1 MPVNYNQLI
10 DGIGSLIAQSK
21 QHIATTI
28 NTTLVQTY
36 WQIGRHI
43 VEFEQNGN
51 NRAAYGKSLIQ
62 QLSRDLTL
70 RYGKG
75 FGKSNLLYMR
85 KLYITFQKSG
95 TLSHLLTWS
104 HYYEIL
110 KSDEPLEIGFYV
122 KQCENERWTVRELKR
137 QMKSMLFHRLALST
151 DKEGILE
158 LAHKGVQ
165 VQKPEDVIRDP
176 MVLDFLGLPQQ
187 KKYSEKKLENA
198 IVDNLTSFLLELG
211 KGLSNPGTMLV
222 SRNQYYKGGESVC
235 RNKALQTMF
244 SMLGKAEKAGSGVDK
259 ILQGWKDNHWSR
271 PEIDTSIRPDKVD
284 LMLDIS
290 DLIKMSDQVTDQ
302 ASNQVNDTEN
312 QEYNTKTAKFADQA
326 SDQAADQ
333 VSDQAE
339 KLCDSVADAIVEFCK
354 TPRTIKQIMS
364 HLKMNNRT
372 YMRNTY
378 ITPLLGKRLRLTIPD
393 KPTHPRQMYVSI

>member
-1 MPVNYNQLI
+1 M
-10 DGIGSLIAQSK
+10 
-21 QHIATTI
+21 
-28 NTTLVQTY
+28 
-36 WQIGRHI
+36 
-43 VEFEQNGN
+43 
-51 NRAAYGKSLIQ
+51 
-62 QLSRDLTL
+62 
-70 RYGKG
+70 
-75 FGKSNLLYMR
+75 
-85 KLYITFQKSG
+85 
-95 TLSHLLTWS
+95 TWS

-302 ASNQVNDTEN
+302 ASDQVNDTEN

>member
-1 MPVNYNQLI
+1 MFADANVDTPVDSRILRGYSLDDI
-10 DGIGSLIAQSK
+10 DHTSLEQYRRLF
-21 QHIATTI
+21 ATTKPDHP
-28 NTTLVQTY
+28 
-36 WQIGRHI
+36 W
-43 VEFEQNGN
+43 
-51 NRAAYGKSLIQ
+51 
-62 QLSRDLTL
+62 
-70 RYGKG
+70 
-75 FGKSNLLYMR
+75 
-85 KLYITFQKSG
+85 
-95 TLSHLLTWS
+95 
-104 HYYEIL
+104 
-110 KSDEPLEIGFYV
+110 
-122 KQCENERWTVRELKR
+122 
-137 QMKSMLFHRLALST
+137 LALSDIELLSKLGGYRKDRVTGVEGFTLAGLLMFGKTESIT
-151 DKEGILE
+151 DIECAPHYFPDYRYYPSKTQDA
-158 LAHKGVQ
+158 LARWTDRVCPDGTWEANLFQ
-165 VQKPEDVIRDP
+165 FYRR
-176 MVLDFLGLPQQ
+176 VLP
-187 KKYSEKKLENA
+187 K
-198 IVDNLTSFLLELG
+198 LTSFLPRPFVLDEDTRIDETSAHVALREALINLCIHADYSLNASLNVTHSPEQII
-211 KGLSNPGTMLV
+211 LSNPGTMLV

-302 ASNQVNDTEN
+302 ASDQVNDTDN

-326 SDQAADQ
+326 RDQAADQ